1 MDILKRSVNKMRE
14 LYKGGFF
21 HIILGGML
29 SKMIAFI
36 SSIVIVRLVDKEAYA
51 ALAYADN
58 IYSYITLVAGLGMA
72 SAVLKFA
79 IGEKEKNYVFYRFSF
94 LWGSLFQIVLLIA
107 VCIVIGFINIPF
119 QGTKALLYLLIPY
132 GLLYYW
138 GSLIQSFFR
147 TEFQNER
154 YAKFSFL
161 QVFLTFVLSIIGV
174 LNIGIAGVPLARAG
188 ALIATI
194 LLYGKNFFSVLVRK
208 ISNIKLTNI
217 EKKSF
222 LIMAFSLLISN
233 VFSMIMPLNESF
245 LVNNLIADE
254 VITANYKVANLI
266 PSQLAFVTSSIVI
279 YYFPIIA
286 KESDRAAVWKKA
298 VSIGKWV
305 GALIGVISIVG
316 IVITPIILQIVYGDQ
331 YSDARLI
338 SRMLWIAYGLNAGF
352 RMFPMNVLPA
362 IGCTKYNVIISG
374 ASCVVHFILD
384 YIFIQNWGI
393 YGVVYATGLVYLGT
407 GFLYWYCLAKQT
419 ILIRVQ

>member
-188 ALIATI
+188 ALIAAI

-286 KESDRAAVWKKA
+286 KESGRAAVWKKA

-407 GFLYWYCLAKQT
+407 GFLYWYYLAKQT

>member
-1 MDILKRSVNKMRE
+1 MKE

-107 VCIVIGFINIPF
+107 VCIVIGFTNIPF

-188 ALIATI
+188 ALIAAI

-407 GFLYWYCLAKQT
+407 GFLYWYYLAKQT

>member
-79 IGEKEKNYVFYRFSF
+79 IGEKEKKYVFYRFSF

-188 ALIATI
+188 ALIAAI

-316 IVITPIILQIVYGDQ
+316 IVITPIILEIVYGDQ

-407 GFLYWYCLAKQT
+407 GFLYWYYLAKQT

>member
-1 MDILKRSVNKMRE
+1 MDILKRSVNKMKE

-107 VCIVIGFINIPF
+107 VCIVIGFTNIPF

-188 ALIATI
+188 ALIAAI

-407 GFLYWYCLAKQT
+407 GFLYWYYLAKQT
-419 ILIRVQ
+419 MLIRVQ

>member
-188 ALIATI
+188 ALIAAI

-407 GFLYWYCLAKQT
+407 GFLYWYYLAKQT